1 MQLKVKK
8 GGNGKNGNG
17 KRGTGRATGMSCER
31 LRGRGLAVS
40 RLDSR
45 RLFPALV
52 GKSRWKSLGDLFN
65 VDFCGKIFARFRG
78 FPWISMELF
87 LFVFFFLMERFLCV
101 SMDFHGDIS
110 R

>member
-52 GKSRWKSLGDLFN
+52 GKSRWKSLGDLLN
-65 VDFCGKIFARFRG
+65 VDFCVNIFARFRG
-78 FPWISMELF
+78 FLWSYFCLYF
-87 LFVFFFLMERFLCV
+87 FFFLMERFLCV